1 MNLKAVTFLVLFAVT
16 AAQTVSNDTLPLIIW
31 HGMGDCCCNPFSMG
45 HIKKIIEEHVP
56 GIYVKSLMIGPNI
69 AADIENGYFMN
80 VNDQV
85 KDVCEQIASNPK
97 LKNGY
102 NAMGFSQGA
111 QFLRAV
117 VQRCGHKVRN
127 FISIGGQHQG
137 VFGLPHCPTL
147 PEKSRVC
154 EYIRKI
160 LNHGAYHHWIQ
171 DYLVQAEYW
180 HDPLNEELYK
190 EKSVF
195 LADINNERVIN
206 QTYIDNLNALNNFV
220 MVKFLRDTMVVPI
233 ESEWFGFYAPGQDK
247 DVLPLQET
255 ELYLQDRLGLK
266 KMDKAGKLHFIERDD
281 DHLQLTDDWLLSEIV
296 DKYLS

>member
-111 QFLRAV
+111 QFLRAIA
-117 VQRCGHKVRN
+117 QRCPQPAMHN
-127 FISIGGQHQG
+127 LISIGGQQQG
-137 VFGLPHCPTL
+137 VFGLPMCPDGNFI
-147 PEKSRVC
+147 C
-154 EYIRKI
+154 EEIRRL
-160 LNHGAYHHWIQ
+160 LNMGAYIDWIQ

-266 KMDKAGKLHFIERDD
+266 TMEEAGKLHFLDYD
-281 DHLQLTDDWLLSEIV
+281 NGHLRFSDAWFLSEIV
-296 DKYLS
+296 DKYLV